1 MKETTITKENINK
14 MVMKFYIRILNE
26 DTEVSKVFKIKLGND
41 IKSAQW
47 KKHTDLLTDFWAMIA
62 LRDLTYQ
69 GNPMMPHFDMGLTRE
84 MFPIWLTI
92 FFETVDSIY
101 EDEVAIVFKSRAENI
116 AGNFMRN
123 LGL

>member
-26 DTEVSKVFKIKLGND
+26 DTDVSKVFKEKLGED
-41 IKSAQW
+41 INSPIW

-62 LRDLTYQ
+62 LHDLTYQ
-69 GNPMMPHFDMGLTRE
+69 GNPMMPHFDMGLTRD
-84 MFPIWLTI
+84 MFPIWLKI

-101 EDEVAIVFKSRAENI
+101 EPDAAIVFKSRAENI
-116 AGNFMRN
+116 ASNFMRN